1 MATFGGTAPLLISD
15 LSNAGMTVAFFWY
28 VAAGA
33 AIAFVVVLTLP
44 ETRGRS
50 LR

>member
-1 MATFGGTAPLLISD
+1 MA
-15 LSNAGMTVAFFWY
+15 NVFFWY

-33 AIAFVVVLTLP
+33 AIAFAVILTLP
-44 ETRGRS
+44 ETRNAP